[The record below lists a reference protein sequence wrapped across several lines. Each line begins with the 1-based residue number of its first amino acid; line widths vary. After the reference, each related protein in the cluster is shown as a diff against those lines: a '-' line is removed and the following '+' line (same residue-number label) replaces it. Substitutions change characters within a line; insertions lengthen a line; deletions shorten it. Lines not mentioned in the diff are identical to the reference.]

1 MQHFVYIYI
10 CVCVSNNYPQKPW
23 YWMMILDV
31 CVYSFCGAIWTY
43 IDALEML
50 GEDAEQM
57 GRDSSTR
64 LGRCPTEFAMLD
76 MLIK

>member
-1 MQHFVYIYI
+1 
-10 CVCVSNNYPQKPW
+10 
-23 YWMMILDV
+23 MMILDV